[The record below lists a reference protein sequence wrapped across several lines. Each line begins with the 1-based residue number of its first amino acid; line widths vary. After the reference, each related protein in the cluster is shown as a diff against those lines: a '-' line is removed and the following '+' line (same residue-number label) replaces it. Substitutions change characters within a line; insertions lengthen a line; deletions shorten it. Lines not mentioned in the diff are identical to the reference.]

1 MYAGAAEIDIT
12 PPVGTWIVG
21 NTTRSTG
28 VHDPLHARALVLAE
42 SPTRDS
48 NRAAIVTMDITGL
61 SWDLGDALRAVI
73 TSATGIGT
81 VLLNFSHTHN
91 APMLFFGEPDTDR
104 ELEHELGAWL
114 EGLRRGLPELVAE
127 ANGSLAPVILRTGR
141 ARGQVGFNRR
151 LMGDGQ
157 VRMEV
162 NRDGPVVPWVD
173 VLQVCESSGTTRA
186 ILFAHAAHPVIV
198 HWASTLISADYPG
211 FACLQ
216 VKENLGRSVVPLF
229 AQGCGADINGFPLR
243 AGFEAAEKA
252 GAGLWKAV
260 EQALENGRE
269 LVADRFDVMSRQIQL
284 PGQDWPTE
292 EACEGMIGQIEQEL
306 ARGEQVWLDKRSAR
320 FRIRCLDQVKEFAR
334 RGRPAQLRFEV
345 MALGFGSEFCLV
357 AMPHE
362 VFCEYALWID
372 RTSPFDRTMVLGYT
386 NGCEAYVPSDRD
398 LALGPT
404 AGYEAAAFPD
414 WKTANLQ
421 YPIRTPLAPGIEGR
435 IKHALR
441 SMGVARR
448 QGGES

>member
-42 SPTRDS
+42 SPARDS

-61 SWDLGDALRAVI
+61 SWDLGDALRAAI
-73 TSATGIGT
+73 TRATGIGT

-91 APMLFFGEPDTDR
+91 APMLFFGEPGTDR
-104 ELEHELGAWL
+104 ELRRDLGAWL
-114 EGLRRGLPELVAE
+114 EGLERGLPELVAE
-127 ANGSLAPVILRTGR
+127 ANSSLAPVTLRTAR
-141 ARGQVGFNRR
+141 ARAQVGFNRR

-173 VLQVCESSGTTRA
+173 VLQVCELSGTTRA

-211 FACLQ
+211 YACRQ

-229 AQGCGADINGFPLR
+229 AQGCSADINGFPLR
-243 AGFEAAEKA
+243 AGFEAAEK
-252 GAGLWKAV
+252 GGVKLWEAV
-260 EQALENGRE
+260 EQALKNGSE
-269 LVADRFDVMSRQIQL
+269 LVADRFLVQCMRIEL
-284 PGQDWPTE
+284 PGQDWPSA
-292 EACEGMIGQIEQEL
+292 EACEAMIGRIEQEL
-306 ARGEQVWLDKRSAR
+306 GRGRQVWLDERSAQ
-320 FRIRCLDQVKEFAR
+320 FRIRCLEQVKEFAR
-334 RGRPAQLRFEV
+334 SGRRAQLRFEIT
-345 MALGFGSEFCLV
+345 ALAIGAEFCLV

-362 VFCEYALWID
+362 VFCEYARWID
-372 RTSPFDRTMVLGYT
+372 RTAPFDHTMVLGYT
-386 NGCEAYVPSDRD
+386 NGCEAYVPTDHD

-404 AGYEAAAFPD
+404 GGYEAAAFPD
-414 WKTANLQ
+414 WRTANLQ
-421 YPIRTPLAPGIEGR
+421 YPIRTPLAPGIEGQ

-441 SMGVARR
+441 SMGVAR
-448 QGGES
+448 

>member
-1 MYAGAAEIDIT
+1 MLAGAAEIDIT

-42 SPTRDS
+42 SSARDS

-61 SWDLGDALRAVI
+61 SWDLGDALRAAI
-73 TSATGIGT
+73 TRATGVGT

-91 APMLFFGEPDTDR
+91 APILFFGEPYTDG
-104 ELEHELGAWL
+104 ELRRELGAWL
-114 EGLRRGLPELVAE
+114 EGLERGLPELVAE

-141 ARGQVGFNRR
+141 APVQVGFNRR
-151 LMGDGQ
+151 LMSDGQ
-157 VRMEV
+157 VRMDV

-173 VLQVCESSGTTRA
+173 VLQVCELSGTTKA

-211 FACLQ
+211 YACRQ
-216 VKENLGRSVVPLF
+216 VRENLGRSVVPLF
-229 AQGCGADINGFPLR
+229 AQGCSADINGFPLR

-252 GAGLWKAV
+252 GVGIWKAV
-260 EQALENGRE
+260 EQALEDGRE
-269 LVADRFDVMSRQIQL
+269 LVADRFRVMSRQIQL
-284 PGQDWPTE
+284 AGQDWPSE
-292 EACEGMIGQIEQEL
+292 EVCDDMIGQIEQEL
-306 ARGEQVWLDKRSAR
+306 ARGEQVWLDDRSAQ
-320 FRIRCLDQVKEFAR
+320 FRIRCLGQVKELAR
-334 RGRPAQLRFEV
+334 RDTSAQLRFETV
-345 MALGFGSEFCLV
+345 ALAIGSEFCLA

-372 RTSPFDRTMVLGYT
+372 RTSPFDHTMVLGYT
-386 NGCEAYVPSDRD
+386 NGCEAYVPTDRE

-404 AGYEAAAFPD
+404 GGYEAAAFPD

-421 YPIRTPLAPGIEGR
+421 YPIRTPLAPGIEGQ

-441 SMGVARR
+441 SMGVAR
-448 QGGES
+448 

>member
-1 MYAGAAEIDIT
+1 MFAGAAEIDIT
-12 PPVGTWIVG
+12 PPVGSWIVG

-42 SPTRDS
+42 SSASDS

-61 SWDLGDALRAVI
+61 SWDLGDALRAAI

-91 APMLFFGEPDTDR
+91 APMLFFGEPGTDR
-104 ELEHELGAWL
+104 ELRRELGAWL
-114 EGLRRGLPELVAE
+114 EGLERGLPELVAE
-127 ANGSLAPVILRTGR
+127 ANSLLAPVTLRTAR
-141 ARGQVGFNRR
+141 ASAQVGFNRR
-151 LMGDGQ
+151 LMSDGQ

-173 VLQVCESSGTTRA
+173 VLQVCASSGTTRA

-211 FACLQ
+211 FACHQL
-216 VKENLGRSVVPLF
+216 KESLGRSVVPLF

-252 GAGLWKAV
+252 GVGLWRAV
-260 EQALENGRE
+260 EQALKDGSE
-269 LVADRFDVMSRQIQL
+269 LVADRFQVMSRQIQL
-284 PGQDWPTE
+284 PGQDWPSA

-306 ARGEQVWLDKRSAR
+306 ARGEQVWLDERSAQ
-320 FRIRCLDQVKEFAR
+320 FRIRCLDQVKELAR
-334 RGRPAQLRFEV
+334 RGGPAQLRFEV
-345 MALGFGSEFCLV
+345 VTLAFGSEFCLV

-372 RTSPFDRTMVLGYT
+372 RTSPFDHTMVLGYT
-386 NGCEAYVPSDRD
+386 NGCEAYVPTDRD
-398 LALGPT
+398 LALGMT
-404 AGYEAAAFPD
+404 GGYEAAAFPD

-421 YPIRTPLAPGIEGR
+421 YPIRTPLARGIEGR

-441 SMGVARR
+441 SMGVAR
-448 QGGES
+448 